1 MNRSERFKP
10 YCSRRRVAHPPAL
23 ESFAF
28 VAHSPLLSSPRECTA
43 TQRHSNDGQ
52 GRCPAS
58 ILAVVVG
65 FDSPLCLPSTLT
77 ASARL
82 QGAQPPPRVLTRL
95 RSKVPPPD
103 PSAACSWRTRPASQV
118 PLRCSR
124 PPIAIAARPA
134 TYLASLMPPPLLS
147 PSSPLASEASSDRYT
162 HRMSLPRQLSP
173 RRRHCMSTRVV
184 CGSCGTPGRGKGRH
198 WPAHRPPQIAAL
210 RPPAKSEFVRCSRR
224 LRWQTR
230 QDRASAMLIGEV
242 RSRRGPPKARQRPQ
256 RAAALASAGVDGML
270 TCCVVCTG
278 VRVLWRL
285 ALTHAR
291 APHLGR
297 PCMRGMADPLGPRCN
312 TP

>member
-1 MNRSERFKP
+1 VTGTSTGDAQSFKRTRRHALRRASCLACHPQRAPATLRTTITCECSTHMAMNRSERFKP

-82 QGAQPPPRVLTRL
+82 Q
-95 RSKVPPPD
+95 
-103 PSAACSWRTRPASQV
+103 ASQV

-124 PPIAIAARPA
+124 PQIAIAARPA

-147 PSSPLASEASSDRYT
+147 PSSPLASEASSD
-162 HRMSLPRQLSP
+162 SC
-173 RRRHCMSTRVV
+173 RRAAATACRR
-184 CGSCGTPGRGKGRH
+184 GSFVGPAGRREEAKAATGR
-198 WPAHRPPQIAAL
+198 RTG
-210 RPPAKSEFVRCSRR
+210 RRR
-224 LRWQTR
+224 LRRCAR
-230 QDRASAMLIGEV
+230 QQN
-242 RSRRGPPKARQRPQ
+242 RSSCGAHGGCGGRRGRI
-256 RAAALASAGVDGML
+256 
-270 TCCVVCTG
+270 
-278 VRVLWRL
+278 
-285 ALTHAR
+285 
-291 APHLGR
+291 GR
-297 PCMRGMADPLGPRCN
+297 PPC
-312 TP
+312 